1 MPSKFKRQCNWT
13 CDIKKKKNYYS
24 WSVIDYQI
32 VDFILIIDLKFI
44 FGMSKKLQQILVFL
58 GSEYDIT

>member
-13 CDIKKKKNYYS
+13 CDIKKNYYS

-44 FGMSKKLQQILVFL
+44 FGMSK
-58 GSEYDIT
+58 ITTNFGIFRQWIRYYVK